1 MTNQKKTIHK
11 LIETTHKLKRENR
24 QNLTKKTAQETKN
37 TTIIDTETAQN
48 TLKDNK
54 TNNS

>member
-11 LIETTHKLKRENR
+11 LIEPTHKLKRENR
-24 QNLTKKTAQETKN
+24 QNLTKKTTQETKN

-48 TLKDNK
+48 TSKDNK

>member
-11 LIETTHKLKRENR
+11 LIETTRKLKRENR
-24 QNLTKKTAQETKN
+24 QNLTKKTTQETKN

-48 TLKDNK
+48 TSKDNK

>member
-11 LIETTHKLKRENR
+11 LKETTHKLKRENR
-24 QNLTKKTAQETKN
+24 QNLTKKTTQETKN

-48 TLKDNK
+48 TSKDNK

>member
-1 MTNQKKTIHK
+1 MTKKKKTIHK

-24 QNLTKKTAQETKN
+24 QNLTKKTTQETKN

-48 TLKDNK
+48 TSKDNK

>member
-24 QNLTKKTAQETKN
+24 QNLTKKP
-37 TTIIDTETAQN
+37 
-48 TLKDNK
+48 LKKQK
-54 TNNS
+54 TQP

>member
-1 MTNQKKTIHK
+1 MY
-11 LIETTHKLKRENR
+11 KLKKEIR
-24 QNLTKKTAQETKN
+24 QNLTKNLLDTKN

-54 TNNS
+54 N

>member
-24 QNLTKKTAQETKN
+24 QNLTKKTTQETKS

-48 TLKDNK
+48 TSNDNK